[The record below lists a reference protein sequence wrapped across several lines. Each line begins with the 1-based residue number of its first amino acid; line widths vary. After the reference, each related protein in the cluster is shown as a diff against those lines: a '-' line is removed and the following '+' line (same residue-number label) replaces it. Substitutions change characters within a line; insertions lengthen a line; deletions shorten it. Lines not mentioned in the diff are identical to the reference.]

1 MTDSGNHRM
10 NPAMWLGSL
19 FLFAAILSNGLFFAK
34 VSGQQA
40 LPWINLLLGA
50 LAGAFCITALLRSQ
64 REPEL
69 RHGKAAGWTLS
80 ILSVLLLAFS
90 ILGFSAARK
99 LPSASAA
106 PQVGQKAP
114 DFTLQDTSGHPVTLA
129 QLLSSPMPG
138 FAEPPKAVL
147 LIFYRGYW

>member
-1 MTDSGNHRM
+1 MTDLANHRV
-10 NPAMWLGSL
+10 NSAMWLGA
-19 FLFAAILSNGLFFAK
+19 FLLIAAILSNMLFFAK
-34 VSGQQA
+34 VPGQQA

-50 LAGAFCITALLRSQ
+50 LAAAFCIVALLRSR

-69 RHGKAAGWTLS
+69 RRGKAAGWTLS

-90 ILGFSAARK
+90 ILAFAGARK
-99 LPSASAA
+99 LPSGSAA

-114 DFTLQDTSGHPVTLA
+114 DFTLQDTNGHPVTLA

-138 FAEPPKAVL
+138 SLQPPKAVL